1 MPPVRGPF
9 SLARPAVRRARSG
22 RAAFRRVD
30 NGHEM
35 GDRVAGRGHE
45 LLPHTADAGLR
56 ARALDLPSL
65 FEEAAAALGELAADV
80 DPGAPADEIPVELTA
95 GDLAG
100 LAFAWL
106 NELIGLADARAAAVA
121 GARVEAVVDRP
132 CSAPVEPGERAVG
145 LRATV
150 ALVPCDRG
158 ARPRLDVKSA
168 TYHRLAVERAPGGGW
183 TLTAYLDV

>member
-1 MPPVRGPF
+1 MAGCPAGARG
-9 SLARPAVRRARSG
+9 RGAV
-22 RAAFRRVD
+22 RRVD
-30 NGHEM
+30 NGLAM

-45 LLPHTADAGLR
+45 PLAHTADAGLR
-56 ARALDLPSL
+56 ARAHDLPTL

-80 DPGAPADEIPVELTA
+80 DPGALADEVQVELVA

-121 GARVEAVVDRP
+121 GARVEML
-132 CSAPVEPGERAVG
+132 PVGPEGPADGGETQVR

-150 ALVPCDRG
+150 ALVPSGRG

-168 TYHRLAVERAPGGGW
+168 TFHRLAVERASGGGW
-183 TLTAYLDV
+183 TLTAFLDV